1 MLIFLS
7 AFIGLMST
15 IITLGF
21 LTKLYYFMIPSDA
34 IVCMLN
40 MIIQISFEIA
50 SAVTFHQSHLFR
62 NRETLSIAL
71 YAVIIFMTFY
81 ALFMLYR

>member
-1 MLIFLS
+1 
-7 AFIGLMST
+7 
-15 IITLGF
+15 
-21 LTKLYYFMIPSDA
+21 MIPSDA

-50 SAVTFHQSHLFR
+50 SAVIFHQSHLFR
-62 NRETLSIAL
+62 NRKALSIAL
-71 YAVIIFMTFY
+71 NSAIIIITFY

>member
-1 MLIFLS
+1 
-7 AFIGLMST
+7 MST

-21 LTKLYYFMIPSDA
+21 LIKLYHFMIPSDA

-50 SAVTFHQSHLFR
+50 SAVIFHESHYFKHR
-62 NRETLSIAL
+62 KELSLSL
-71 YAVIIFMTFY
+71 YVVVIFITFY